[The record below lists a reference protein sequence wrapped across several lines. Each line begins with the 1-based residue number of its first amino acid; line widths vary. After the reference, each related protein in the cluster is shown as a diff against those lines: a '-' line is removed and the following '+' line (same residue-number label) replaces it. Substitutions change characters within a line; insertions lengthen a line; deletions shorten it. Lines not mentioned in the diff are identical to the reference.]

1 MRVGREA
8 AADLVAVGG
17 RGPAELAGRLIDF
30 QCARFG
36 QPDATIGDA
45 GAVCAV
51 IGRGGLTTRRLPV
64 RVELAGVYSRGRTIV
79 DRRNWS
85 GNLTHDPH
93 GKSPTLVEV
102 AVSVDADRFAD
113 LWLRTVN
120 VGIR

>member
-1 MRVGREA
+1 M
-8 AADLVAVGG
+8 
-17 RGPAELAGRLIDF
+17 
-30 QCARFG
+30 
-36 QPDATIGDA
+36 
-45 GAVCAV
+45 CAV
-51 IGRGGLTTRRLPV
+51 IDRGGLTTSRLPV